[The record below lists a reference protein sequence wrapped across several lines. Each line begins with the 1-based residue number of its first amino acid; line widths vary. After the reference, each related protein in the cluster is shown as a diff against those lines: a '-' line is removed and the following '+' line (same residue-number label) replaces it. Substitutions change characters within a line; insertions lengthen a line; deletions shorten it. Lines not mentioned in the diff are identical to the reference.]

1 MLLPEAS
8 VENALRALNIF
19 KISLADR
26 LKAVHSLK
34 PDRRGFA
41 AHGFSIKWGPKPFCL
56 TNGPGKYVLTRSAIE
71 PRRWIVYIISDIISF
86 MVDGQT
92 KPLRFLGD
100 SLQQIRDFP
109 EAARKEAGVEL
120 HKIQQGLEP
129 NDWKPMT
136 SVGPGVREIRIRDE
150 AGAFRVLYVANI
162 ESAIYVLHAF
172 QKKTQQT
179 AKRDLDLAERRLKE
193 I

>member
-1 MLLPEAS
+1 
-8 VENALRALNIF
+8 
-19 KISLADR
+19 
-26 LKAVHSLK
+26 
-34 PDRRGFA
+34 
-41 AHGFSIKWGPKPFCL
+41 
-56 TNGPGKYVLTRSAIE
+56 
-71 PRRWIVYIISDIISF
+71 

-162 ESAIYVLHAF
+162 ESAVYVLHAF
-172 QKKTQQT
+172 LFYPAQDGI
-179 AKRDLDLAERRLKE
+179 RDLDLAER
-193 I
+193 

>member
-1 MLLPEAS
+1 
-8 VENALRALNIF
+8 
-19 KISLADR
+19 
-26 LKAVHSLK
+26 
-34 PDRRGFA
+34 
-41 AHGFSIKWGPKPFCL
+41 
-56 TNGPGKYVLTRSAIE
+56 
-71 PRRWIVYIISDIISF
+71 
-86 MVDGQT
+86 MVDRHT

-100 SLQQIRDFP
+100 SLQQIREFP

-150 AGAFRVLYVANI
+150 EGAFRVLYVAKI

-172 QKKTQQT
+172 QKKNQQT
-179 AKRDLDLAERRLKE
+179 AKSDLGLAERRLKE

>member
-1 MLLPEAS
+1 
-8 VENALRALNIF
+8 
-19 KISLADR
+19 
-26 LKAVHSLK
+26 
-34 PDRRGFA
+34 
-41 AHGFSIKWGPKPFCL
+41 
-56 TNGPGKYVLTRSAIE
+56 
-71 PRRWIVYIISDIISF
+71 

-92 KPLRFLGD
+92 KPLRFLGN

-109 EAARKEAGVEL
+109 EDARKEAGVEL

-150 AGAFRVLYVANI
+150 GGAFRVLYVANI

-172 QKKTQQT
+172 QEEDPANGQT
-179 AKRDLDLAERRLKE
+179 RFGPGGTPPEGNLIGQEGGQDDGTPGICKRLGRADRQPRGVGEYDHAVGPHSSPCNRRSKAGR
-193 I
+193 

>member
-1 MLLPEAS
+1 
-8 VENALRALNIF
+8 
-19 KISLADR
+19 
-26 LKAVHSLK
+26 
-34 PDRRGFA
+34 
-41 AHGFSIKWGPKPFCL
+41 
-56 TNGPGKYVLTRSAIE
+56 
-71 PRRWIVYIISDIISF
+71 

-92 KPLRFLGD
+92 KPLCFLGD
-100 SLQQIRDFP
+100 ALKQIREFP

-120 HKIQQGLEP
+120 HKIQLGLEP

-150 AGAFRVLYVANI
+150 AGAFRVLYVAKI

-179 AKRDLDLAERRLKE
+179 AQRDLDLAASRLKE

>member
-1 MLLPEAS
+1 
-8 VENALRALNIF
+8 
-19 KISLADR
+19 
-26 LKAVHSLK
+26 
-34 PDRRGFA
+34 
-41 AHGFSIKWGPKPFCL
+41 
-56 TNGPGKYVLTRSAIE
+56 
-71 PRRWIVYIISDIISF
+71 

-92 KPLRFLGD
+92 KPLRFLGG

-109 EAARKEAGVEL
+109 EPTRKEAGVEL

-136 SVGPGVREIRIRDE
+136 SVGPGVREILIRDE